1 MKQMCVVID
10 SVETGRRIKKKLDEN
25 GYTVRDV
32 QDVMGFNHSA
42 AVYKW
47 LSGKTVPSIDS
58 LIILSRMLHTSIDD
72 LLYVA

>member
-1 MKQMCVVID
+1 MKQMCIVID
-10 SVETGRRIKKKLDEN
+10 SVETGKRIKKKLKEN

-32 QDVMGFNHSA
+32 QEVMGFNHSA

-47 LSGKTVPSIDS
+47 LSGKSMPSIDS

>member
-1 MKQMCVVID
+1 MEQMCVMVD
-10 SVETGRRIKKKLDEN
+10 SVETGRRIKKKLEES
-25 GYTVRDV
+25 GYTVKDV
-32 QDVMGFNHSA
+32 QKVMGFNHSA

-47 LSGKTVPSIDS
+47 LSGKSMPSIDS